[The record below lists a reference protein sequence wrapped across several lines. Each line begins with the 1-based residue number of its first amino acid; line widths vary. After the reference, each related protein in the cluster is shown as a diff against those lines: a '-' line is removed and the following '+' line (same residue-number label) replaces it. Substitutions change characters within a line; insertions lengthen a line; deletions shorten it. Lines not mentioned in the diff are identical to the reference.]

1 MIATP
6 PSLVLFDLDGVLV
19 SYSHQVRVETLGA
32 AIGRAPEV
40 VFSALFDTGIEPR
53 YDAGLL
59 DDAAYLAALS
69 ATLGCEVEVAQW
81 LAARS
86 ASMRCDPAT
95 SARIAALAGRA
106 DVAVLTNN
114 GPLVL
119 DSLPSHLA
127 DAIPRDRIFCSH
139 VIGVSKPAPAAFLRV
154 VETLG
159 HAPHRTLFLDDNFAN
174 VEGARSV
181 GLQAE
186 QVHAPGDIAGI
197 LRDYG
202 LD

>member
-1 MIATP
+1 MSATP

-19 SYSHQVRVETLGA
+19 SYSHAVRCETLGA
-32 AIGRAPEV
+32 ALRRTPDA

-59 DDAAYLAALS
+59 DDDAYLAALS
-69 ATLGCEVEVAQW
+69 AALGREVERAHW

-86 ASMRCDPAT
+86 ASMQCEPAT
-95 SARIAALAGRA
+95 CARIAALAGSA
-106 DVAVLTNN
+106 DVAILTNN
-114 GPLVL
+114 GPLVI
-119 DSLPSHLA
+119 DSLPAQLRE
-127 DAIPRDRIFCSH
+127 AIPRDRIFCSNALR
-139 VIGVSKPAPAAFLRV
+139 ISKPAPAAFLRV

-174 VEGARSV
+174 VAGARSA

-186 QVHAPGDIAGI
+186 QVQAPGEIAGI

-202 LD
+202 FD

>member
-19 SYSHQVRVETLGA
+19 SYSHQIRVETLGA
-32 AIGRAPEV
+32 AIGRAPDA

-53 YDAGLL
+53 YDAGLID
-59 DDAAYLAALS
+59 DDAYFSALS
-69 ATLGCEVEVAQW
+69 AALGCTIERPQW

-86 ASMRCDPAT
+86 ASMQCLPT
-95 SARIAALAGRA
+95 TCARIAALAGHA

-119 DSLPSHLA
+119 DSLPAQLT
-127 DAIPRDRIFCSH
+127 DVLPRDRIFCSN
-139 VIGVSKPAPAAFLRV
+139 VLGVAKPAPIAFLRV

-159 HAPHRTLFLDDNFAN
+159 HAPGRTLFLDDNFAN
-174 VEGARSV
+174 VQGARSA

-186 QVHAPGDIAGI
+186 QVHAPGEIAGI

>member
-1 MIATP
+1 MPAT

-19 SYSHQVRVETLGA
+19 SYSHRIRMETLGA
-32 AIGRAPEV
+32 AIGRDPEA
-40 VFSALFDTGIEPR
+40 VFAALFDTGLESR

-59 DDAAYLAALS
+59 NTDDYMSALS
-69 ATLGCEVEVAQW
+69 DVLGCKVDAREW
-81 LAARS
+81 LAARA
-86 ASMRCDPAT
+86 ASMQCTQAT
-95 SARIAALAGRA
+95 VDAIAALAGRA

-119 DSLPSHLA
+119 DALPTHLA
-127 DAIPRDRIFCSH
+127 NAIPRERIFFSH
-139 VIGVSKPAPAAFLRV
+139 VLGVSKPAPVAFLRV

-159 HAPHRTLFLDDNFAN
+159 HAPSRTLFLDDNYAN
-174 VEGARSV
+174 VEGARSA

-186 QVHAPGDIAGI
+186 QVEGPGEFAHI

-202 LD
+202 L

>member
-1 MIATP
+1 VIATP

-19 SYSHQVRVETLGA
+19 SYSHRIRCETLGA
-32 AIGRAPEV
+32 AIGRTHDA
-40 VFSALFDTGIEPR
+40 VFSALFDTGIEPQ
-53 YDAGLL
+53 YDAGLI
-59 DDAAYLAALS
+59 DDDAYLAALS
-69 ATLGCEVEVAQW
+69 DALDCTIALPQW

-86 ASMRCDPAT
+86 ASMQCEPAT
-95 SARIAALAGRA
+95 CERIAALAGRA

-119 DSLPSHLA
+119 DSLPARLT
-127 DAIPRDRIFCSH
+127 DVIPRERIFCSH
-139 VIGVSKPAPAAFLRV
+139 VLGVSKPAPICFLRV

-159 HAPHRTLFLDDNFAN
+159 HAPNRTLFLDDNFAN
-174 VEGARSV
+174 VQGARTA
-181 GLQAE
+181 GLQSE
-186 QVHAPGDIAGI
+186 QVHAPGEIAGI